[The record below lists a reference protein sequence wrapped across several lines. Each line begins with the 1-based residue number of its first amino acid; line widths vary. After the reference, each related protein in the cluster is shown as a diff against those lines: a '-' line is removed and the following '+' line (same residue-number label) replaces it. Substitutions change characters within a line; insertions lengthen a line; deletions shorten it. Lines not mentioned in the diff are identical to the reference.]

1 MVPAA
6 RDAQNAAGESE
17 LESLHD
23 SGGSAALWLADQQM
37 LGHHDI
43 AQNHESVAL
52 SDLFSNGEKQ
62 IAPGSRA
69 QPWLVVIATAS
80 DEVQVSGAVISVEIL
95 GHDGNART
103 KADLASVTDDP

>member
-1 MVPAA
+1 MK
-6 RDAQNAAGESE
+6 
-17 LESLHD
+17 
-23 SGGSAALWLADQQM
+23 M
-37 LGHHDI
+37 LGHHDL

-62 IAPGSRA
+62 IAPGGRA
-69 QPWLVVIATAS
+69 QPWLAVIATAS

-103 KADLASVTDDP
+103 KADLASVTDDA